1 LLHDVRR
8 AQLKLSYYLD
18 CFTIHLLAGLDSVHG
33 VDYAQGKGRPGDSLR
48 LKIIRLGLV
57 GLLSIIRI
65 ISLITVI
72 WVIWL
77 IRTVMVVSIIR
88 AIRAAQGV
96 YFALLSILLL
106 SFPTSCSLCA
116 IFHVCRFIN
125 RNTRSMPHTRLSLR
139 GSCLRSPLD
148 RRLLRSLVVHITRLA

>member
-1 LLHDVRR
+1 M
-8 AQLKLSYYLD
+8 
-18 CFTIHLLAGLDSVHG
+18 
-33 VDYAQGKGRPGDSLR
+33 DYAQGKGRPGDGLQ
-48 LKIIRLGLV
+48 LKIVRLGLV
-57 GLLSIIRI
+57 GLFRIIRI

-77 IRTVMVVSIIR
+77 IRTVMVVSIVR

-96 YFALLSILLL
+96 YFALLSIRPL

-116 IFHVCRFIN
+116 IFHVCRFFN

-148 RRLLRSLVVHITRLA
+148 RRFLRSLFAHNPRLA